1 MACAPDPVH
10 ARRRALL
17 RGIAIAAAAASLP
30 SLPGCGGRTPAL
42 PKLGPQDVVLAFGD
56 SLTYG
61 TGARAEESYPAVLA
75 GLINRNVVRSGVP
88 GEQTAGGLAR
98 LPDVLAEHG
107 PRLVLLCLG
116 GNDML
121 RKQPGD
127 AIVANLRAMARL
139 IRGQGRALVLLA
151 VPQPA
156 IFGGAATFY
165 AELAKEL
172 DVPLEPSV
180 INDVLRD
187 NGLKSDPI
195 HPNAAGYRKIA
206 EAVAALLR
214 RAGAV

>member
-1 MACAPDPVH
+1 MFSCRLFASALIFLLAACGGGSGKLPP
-10 ARRRALL
+10 
-17 RGIAIAAAAASLP
+17 LP
-30 SLPGCGGRTPAL
+30 SDA
-42 PKLGPQDVVLAFGD
+42 VVLAFGD

-75 GLINRNVVRSGVP
+75 GLIGRNVVRSGVP

-98 LPDVLAEHG
+98 LPDVLAEHE

-121 RKQPGD
+121 RKQPKD
-127 AIVANLRAMARL
+127 AIVANLRSMARL
-139 IRGQGRALVLLA
+139 VRGQGRGLVLLA

-156 IFGGAATFY
+156 IFGGTAAFY

-172 DVPLEPSV
+172 DVPLEASA